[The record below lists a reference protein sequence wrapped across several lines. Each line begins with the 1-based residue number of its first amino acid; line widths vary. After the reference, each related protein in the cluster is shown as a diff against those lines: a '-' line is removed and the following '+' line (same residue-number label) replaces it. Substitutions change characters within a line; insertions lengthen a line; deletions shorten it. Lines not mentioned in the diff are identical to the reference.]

1 MKKHEAYYL
10 GNPRSMEEFISQ
22 ARARGFGVEEISM
35 GKCAIQMNPTST
47 ICPGEIVDKRY
58 LIIFNET
65 DKRDSRY
72 EESVSKLQKLAEEF
86 KSYN

>member
-10 GNPRSMEEFISQ
+10 GNPKSMEEFISQ
-22 ARARGFGVEEISM
+22 ARVKGFGVEEISM
-35 GKCAIQMNPTST
+35 GKCAIQMNPTSA

-58 LIIFNET
+58 LIIFAET
-65 DKRDSRY
+65 DKDGRY
-72 EESVSKLQKLAEEF
+72 DEAVSKLQKLAEEF